1 MFDQMIR
8 LQVLDDTVPY
18 EGGSNLRF
26 SEQCLFKNVAKSTK
40 KVSVAKNVQ
49 IGDANRGMKGWTQ
62 F

>member
-1 MFDQMIR
+1 MKAEAISDS
-8 LQVLDDTVPY
+8 LNNV
-18 EGGSNLRF
+18 S
-26 SEQCLFKNVAKSTK
+26 SKNVAKSTK